1 MARILFVDD
10 DPDFTSAIQPLL
22 EGEGH
27 AVLTAGGL
35 SEARAVMERERLDL
49 LFVDL
54 LLPDGSGLELVS
66 EDGPSTVIITG
77 HPSIESAVRAV
88 RGHVADYLVKPLD
101 ATALLDSITRA
112 LSDQSGQFPVAG
124 VRRKADKLAC
134 AEIIGD
140 SACMRALR
148 QTVSEY
154 GTTDITV
161 LITGESGTG
170 KELVAQAL
178 HHVRDPARPFAAVNC
193 GAIPQEL
200 LASELFGH
208 EKGSFTGAAS
218 RRKGLFE
225 RAQDGTLFLD
235 EIGELP
241 LQQQVALLRV
251 LETKTLQRVG
261 AEKEIT
267 VAPRVVAATNRDLE
281 AQVGEGTFRED
292 LFYRINVLTIHVPP
306 LREREGDVE
315 LLAGHF
321 LAQYAAQ
328 YGTPETVS
336 PEALARLGAYH
347 WPGNV
352 RELKHT
358 LLRAAI
364 LNRGEKQVEVLPD
377 DFERPPGWG
386 GADDALVP
394 GMSIRDVEK
403 SLIEKTLDHFSGNKK
418 MTADALGVSLKTL
431 YNRLK
436 EYESSDSDDSS
447 EGQRVGAK

>member
-22 EGEGH
+22 TGEGH
-27 AVLTAGGL
+27 AVSIAGGV
-35 SEARAVMERERLDL
+35 SEARAAMESDRFDV

-54 LLPDGSGLELVS
+54 LLPDGSGLELVTD
-66 EDGPSTVIITG
+66 DGPNTVIITG
-77 HPSIESAVRAV
+77 HPSIESAIRAV
-88 RGHVADYLVKPLD
+88 RGQVVDYLVKPVD
-101 ATALLDSITRA
+101 VSALRKSIARA
-112 LSDQSGQFPVAG
+112 LSDQSGQYPLAG
-124 VRRKADKLAC
+124 ASPKGNMPSGAQ
-134 AEIIGD
+134 IIGE

-148 QTVSEY
+148 ETVSEY

-178 HHVRDPARPFAAVNC
+178 HQVRDPARPFAAVNC

-208 EKGSFTGAAS
+208 EKGSFTGAAA

-251 LETKTLQRVG
+251 LETRTVQRVG
-261 AEKEIT
+261 AEKEIA
-267 VAPRVVAATNRDLE
+267 VSPRMVAATNRDLE
-281 AQVGEGTFRED
+281 KQVGEGTFRED

-306 LREREGDVE
+306 LRERDGDVP
-315 LLAGHF
+315 LLVAHY
-321 LAQYAAQ
+321 LAQYAEQ
-328 YGTPETVS
+328 YGTPKAASAEV
-336 PEALARLGAYH
+336 LAQLDAYH

-364 LNRGEKQVEVLPD
+364 LNRGKACVEVLPAE
-377 DFERPPGWG
+377 FERPPGWARNG
-386 GADDALVP
+386 DALVP
-394 GMSIRDVEK
+394 GMSIREVEQ
-403 SLIEKTLDHFSGNKK
+403 SLIEKTLDHFGGNKK

-436 EYESSDSDDSS
+436 DYDTSPSES
-447 EGQRVGAK
+447 

>member
-10 DPDFTSAIQPLL
+10 DPDFTSAIQALL
-22 EGEGH
+22 KAEGH
-27 AVLTAGGL
+27 AVSIAGGV
-35 SEARAVMERERLDL
+35 SAARAILASERFDI

-54 LLPDGSGLELVS
+54 MLPDGSGLELVT
-66 EDGPSTVIITG
+66 EEGPNTVVITG

-88 RGHVADYLVKPLD
+88 RGPVVDYLVKPVD
-101 ATALLDSITRA
+101 ERA
-112 LSDQSGQFPVAG
+112 LRDAIARALNGTSGRFRDPGGSRTANSQSHGQ
-124 VRRKADKLAC
+124 
-134 AEIIGD
+134 IIGD

-148 QTVSEY
+148 ETVSEY
-154 GTTDITV
+154 SRTDITV

-170 KELVAQAL
+170 KELVARAL
-178 HHVRDPARPFAAVNC
+178 HQAWDPARRFEAVNC

-208 EKGSFTGAAS
+208 EKGSFTGATA

-225 RAQDGTLFLD
+225 RAEGGIVFLD

-241 LQQQVALLRV
+241 LKQQIALLRV
-251 LETKTLQRVG
+251 LETKTVQRVG

-267 VAPRVVAATNRDLE
+267 VSARVIAATNRNLQQ
-281 AQVGEGTFRED
+281 QVGEGAFRED

-306 LREREGDVE
+306 LRERGGDVE
-315 LLAGHF
+315 QLAAHY
-321 LAQYAAQ
+321 LAQYAAM
-328 YGTPETVS
+328 YGTPES
-336 PEALARLGAYH
+336 ASGEALGRLAAYH

-364 LNRGEKQVEVLPD
+364 LNRGGARVERLPV
-377 DFERPPGWG
+377 DFERPPAWAGH
-386 GADDALVP
+386 ADAMMP
-394 GMSIRDVEK
+394 GMSIREVEK
-403 SLIEKTLDHFSGNKK
+403 SLIEKTLDHFSGDKK
-418 MTADALGVSLKTL
+418 RAADALGVSLKTL

-436 EYESSDSDDSS
+436 DYETSPS
-447 EGQRVGAK
+447 ER